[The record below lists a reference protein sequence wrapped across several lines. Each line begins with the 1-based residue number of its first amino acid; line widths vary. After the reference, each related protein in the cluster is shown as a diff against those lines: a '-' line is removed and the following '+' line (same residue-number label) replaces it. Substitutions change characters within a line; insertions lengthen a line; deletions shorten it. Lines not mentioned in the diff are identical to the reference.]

1 LSDRPRRY
9 RRSVDDQEPLRVE
22 VDGMELHLDPDLD
35 GVEGDA
41 GLHNALPPRAESWRR
56 RSATGAILT
65 GIALGL
71 KEALEPRRNEPSIV
85 VQVSGDPLEDLP
97 VEAHLDQTV
106 PANSVVNI
114 RPWLL
119 TDGSDRPTP
128 AAEVGTVD
136 PKPAAGS
143 ADQASARSRQG
154 EH

>member
-1 LSDRPRRY
+1 
-9 RRSVDDQEPLRVE
+9 
-22 VDGMELHLDPDLD
+22 
-35 GVEGDA
+35 
-41 GLHNALPPRAESWRR
+41 
-56 RSATGAILT
+56 
-65 GIALGL
+65 
-71 KEALEPRRNEPSIV
+71 
-85 VQVSGDPLEDLP
+85 LEDLP

-128 AAEVGTVD
+128 AAEVGTLD